1 MGCPSNVRLYTSYYN
16 NFIME
21 KFANALSISH
31 GVNLIL
37 HGVSVYYSLSL
48 SDKVSDSQK
57 YTLTEIKKHVTPAVI
72 NATDNTTITPEIIT
86 YPAQPI
92 TDENSM
98 FYMINPMNQLTI
110 MNFIVIFIM
119 LMHLLRTGMDGVRDA
134 LSYDGGADGARGI
147 GGMVM
152 QAIHIACYGISHFLA
167 IYIVFLISGYRDL
180 LSATL
185 IFVSVIGL
193 EALQHFSANPN
204 PPDLEL
210 NPLSRAFIG
219 FFTGVPT
226 LVAIIMVAVAIGNR
240 DLPNG
245 VLGFVALLVLEG
257 LKFAVQV
264 IKPIRDLVGDPR
276 VAHAYHDALIK
287 VFAVWYLLI
296 QSLQQD
302 GGIDGETTE
311 LSDRTLAVGWSGF
324 AIFVLYFGYVLLGL
338 AGVGPGIAT
347 PSEQDKRD
355 FPSATMEEK
364 SRMLQVA

>member
-16 NFIME
+16 NFIMS
-21 KFANALSISH
+21 KFVNALSISH

-37 HGVSVYYSLSL
+37 HGVSLYFSASLS
-48 SDKVSDSQK
+48 SKVSDSQK
-57 YTLTEIKKHVTPAVI
+57 YSLTEVKSDGSVAAV
-72 NATDNTTITPEIIT
+72 E
-86 YPAQPI
+86 
-92 TDENSM
+92 SGM
-98 FYMINPMNQLTI
+98 FYNINPMNQLTI
-110 MNFIVIFIM
+110 MNIIVIFIM
-119 LMHLLRTGMDGVRDA
+119 LVHLLRTGMDGVRDA

-147 GGMVM
+147 GGMLM
-152 QAIHIACYGISHFLA
+152 QALHIACYGISHFLA
-167 IYIVFLISGYRDL
+167 IYVVFLISGYRDL

-204 PPDLEL
+204 PPDLKL

-226 LVAIIMVAVAIGNR
+226 LVAVIMVGAAINNR

-245 VLGFVALLVLEG
+245 LLGFIALLVLEG
-257 LKFAVQV
+257 LKFVVQTL
-264 IKPIRDLVGDPR
+264 PFIRDLVGDPR
-276 VAHAYHDALIK
+276 VAHAFHDALIK
-287 VFAVWYLLI
+287 VFAVWFLLI
-296 QSLQQD
+296 QSLQKD

-311 LSDRTLAVGWSGF
+311 LSDRTTAVGWSGL
-324 AIFVLYFGYVLLGL
+324 AIFALYFIYVGLGLLG
-338 AGVGPGIAT
+338 VVPKISE

>member
-16 NFIME
+16 NFIMAE
-21 KFANALSISH
+21 KTFLQKVSSPLYVSH

-37 HGVSVYYSLSL
+37 HGVSLYYSATLS
-48 SDKVSDSQK
+48 SKVSDSQK
-57 YTLTEIKKHVTPAVI
+57 YSLTEVKSDGSIA
-72 NATDNTTITPEIIT
+72 A
-86 YPAQPI
+86 I
-92 TDENSM
+92 TDKDNI

-110 MNFIVIFIM
+110 MNIIVIVTMVVHMIRG
-119 LMHLLRTGMDGVRDA
+119 LSDGVRDT
-134 LSYDGGADGARGI
+134 LSYDGDMGEDGEKVLKGSCGI
-147 GGMVM
+147 FM
-152 QAIHIACYGISHFLA
+152 QLLHIAAYGISHFLA

-193 EALQHFSANPN
+193 EALQHFSSNPN
-204 PPDLEL
+204 KPELNL

-226 LVAIIMVAVAIGNR
+226 LVAVIMVGVAIENR

-257 LKFAVQV
+257 LKFLVQV
-264 IKPIRDLVGDPR
+264 LKPIRTLVGDSR

-287 VFAVWYLLI
+287 VFAVWFLLI
-296 QSLQQD
+296 QSLQKD

-311 LSDRTLAVGWSGF
+311 LSDRTMAVGWAGLV
-324 AIFVLYFGYVLLGL
+324 IFVLYFAYALL
-338 AGVGPGIAT
+338 AYNGILFT
-347 PSEQDKRD
+347 KSPDEEKLKEERRN
-355 FPSATMEEK
+355 FPSGSMEEK
-364 SRMLQVA
+364 TRMLQVA